1 MERTLMRLI
10 EGGIDSLRG
19 VPGAMLAAIVGE
31 EPYELTGTVTGLDGD
46 TLTDE
51 SQAWAFNVY
60 GRQIT
65 NGTPRPS
72 CALIFQDGAAAG
84 EVFEIVAVDGQQLQA
99 GEDLAAAGV
108 AVGDRY
114 QIVRPED
121 MAAQEWVEKRAL
133 RVTIEYPVEAE
144 QVPCYVVRP
153 GPSNKL
159 PVDAIGRVHAEESA
173 ADGVRR
179 IERHPWH
186 RQYQIEVVSVSE
198 DELLW
203 MSAIV
208 ERVLE
213 EASFFF
219 ERIFEPGFDIQGSQI
234 MRTEDVQPTGAFNRT
249 YTISGNKLRFLTRRP
264 PWTTGP
270 QPQAAPHPIHVRL

>member
-1 MERTLMRLI
+1 MRLL

-19 VPGAMLAAIVGE
+19 APGAMLAAIVGE
-31 EPYELTGTVTGLDGD
+31 EPYELTGAVTGLDGAV
-46 TLTDE
+46 LTDE
-51 SQAWAFNVY
+51 GQAWAFDVY
-60 GRQIT
+60 GRQAS
-65 NGTPRPS
+65 NGTPRPA
-72 CALIFQDGAAAG
+72 CALTFLDGAAAG
-84 EVFEIVAVDGQQLQA
+84 EIFEVVAVSGQQLQA

-133 RVTIEYPVEAE
+133 RVTIEYPADAE
-144 QVPCYVVRP
+144 QLPCYVVRP

-159 PVDAIGRVHAEESA
+159 PVDAIGRVHAEEDDA
-173 ADGVRR
+173 EGVRR
-179 IERHPWH
+179 VERHPWH

-203 MSAIV
+203 MSAVV

-219 ERIFEPGFDIQGSQI
+219 ERAFEPGFDIQSSPI
-234 MRTEDVQPTGAFNRT
+234 MRTEDVSPTGAFNRT
-249 YTISGNKLRFLTRRP
+249 YTISGTKLRFLTRRP
-264 PWTTGP
+264 AWTNGP